1 MLKTS
6 GLRIFFAVFSKLF
19 RELSRRPSCQKY
31 FASAIFAQGTPLL
44 YGACSFK
51 LLMCCEGSR
60 EEHAGGE
67 GGLIQYNELSWRD
80 KVIS

>member
-6 GLRIFFAVFSKLF
+6 GLCIFCAVFFKLF
-19 RELSRRPSCQKY
+19 SELFGRPFFTCQKY

-51 LLMCCEGSR
+51 LCTFFIRLVTWSCIKDIV
-60 EEHAGGE
+60 GE
-67 GGLIQYNELSWRD
+67 IMMAFFC
-80 KVIS
+80 